1 MSTAVNDEGNG
12 RPDRAP
18 LAIRARRRSPKTSEI
33 VARELAAHIAD
44 SELPEGT
51 ALPTERVMAQSMGVG
66 RTTVREALRLLETR
80 GVLTIRSG
88 PGGGP
93 VVRRPRPRELAEAL
107 TLILQFEAA
116 TFEQVIEAREW
127 LEPTIARKA
136 VSKITAATISELE
149 QANAAILDAVS
160 DVDAF
165 SAANREFHSV
175 IAQNCGSIVLQT
187 FSETLLVIADGR
199 PMGITY
205 SSRQITAIVAA
216 HRAIIDTFTAGDEDA
231 AEAAM
236 SEHLREARIYWKHHF
251 GSLIGRPVRWTQ

>member
-1 MSTAVNDEGNG
+1 VDHDSNG

-18 LAIRARRRSPKTSEI
+18 IVTRGRPRHPKTSEI
-33 VARELAAHIAD
+33 VARELASHIAD
-44 SELPEGT
+44 ANLVEGT
-51 ALPTERVMAQSMGVG
+51 ALPTERVMAESMGVG
-66 RTTVREALRLLETR
+66 RTTIREALRLLETR

-107 TLILQFEAA
+107 TLILQFEGA
-116 TFEQVIEAREW
+116 TFEQVMEAREW

-136 VSKITAATISELE
+136 VSRIGPTGLDELRAANE
-149 QANAAILDAVS
+149 AILHALS
-160 DVDAF
+160 DVEAF
-165 SAANREFHSV
+165 SVANRDFHGI
-175 IAQNCGSIVLQT
+175 IARNCGNIVLQI

-205 SSRQITAIVAA
+205 TSRQIAAIVDA
-216 HRAIIDTFTAGDEDA
+216 HQAIIDAFAAGDADG

-236 SEHLREARIYWKHHF
+236 SEHLAEARNYSTHSF
-251 GSLIGRPVRWTQ
+251 GRLITRPVRWTQ

>member
-1 MSTAVNDEGNG
+1 VTDNRNG
-12 RPDRAP
+12 RPERAP
-18 LAIRARRRSPKTSEI
+18 LATRVRRRNPKTSEI

-44 SELPEGT
+44 GELVEGT
-51 ALPTERVMAQSMGVG
+51 ALPTERVMAESMGVG

-107 TLILQFEAA
+107 TLILQFEGA
-116 TFEQVIEAREW
+116 TFEHVIEAREW

-136 VSKITAATISELE
+136 VPKISAAAIRELVRV
-149 QANAAILDAVS
+149 NGAILDAVD
-160 DVDAF
+160 DVDSF
-165 SAANREFHSV
+165 SATNREFHSI
-175 IAQNCGSIVLQT
+175 IARNCGNIVLQI
-187 FSETLLVIADGR
+187 FSETLLVIGDGR

-205 SSRQITAIVAA
+205 SPRQIAAIADS
-216 HRAIIDTFTAGDEDA
+216 HRAIIDTFTAGDADG

-236 SEHLREARIYWKHHF
+236 SEHLREARSYWKHHF
-251 GSLIGRPVRWTQ
+251 GSLISQPIRWTQ

>member
-1 MSTAVNDEGNG
+1 VADDRNG
-12 RPDRAP
+12 VPDRAP
-18 LAIRARRRSPKTSEI
+18 LVMRTRRRSPKTSEI

-44 SELPEGT
+44 SELTEGT

-107 TLILQFEAA
+107 TLILQFEGA
-116 TFEQVIEAREW
+116 TFEQVIGAREW

-136 VSKITAATISELE
+136 VSKISGKAIGELD
-149 QANAAILDAVS
+149 QANSAILDSVS
-160 DVDAF
+160 DVEAF

-175 IAQNCGSIVLQT
+175 IAQNCGNIVLQT
-187 FSETLLVIADGR
+187 FSETLLAIADGR

-205 SSRQITAIVAA
+205 SERQITAIADA
-216 HRAIIDTFTAGDEDA
+216 HRTIIDTIVAGDEDA

-236 SEHLREARIYWKHHF
+236 SEHLGEARRYWKRHF
-251 GSLIGRPVRWTQ
+251 GPLISQPVRWTQ